1 MRMLTDVAQF
11 SRVWICQEIGTA
23 IPSVL
28 QWGNA
33 RITWDTLY
41 QVSKVLDQ
49 NHRRLRVHMGMTV
62 QRVTYLHRRFIDEGG
77 LANPRRSFAC
87 ELSRGAHNLNATD
100 PRDHVFAK
108 LGHYSARSRR
118 TGLPIIEADYTKSVS
133 DIYLAVATQ
142 LLKERISL
150 EVLNTVYMTCPLSDD
165 LPSWVPR
172 WNVRA
177 PSWVLG
183 DNKSVFAA
191 TKCDPIVE
199 FVDLRTVNVSGFEI
213 DNVDYCSQ
221 MLPTTNGECKWY
233 GNKTASER
241 NGIKDLWF
249 HLSGQS
255 DIDTSAFYIN
265 GERVITAFCQ
275 TISAGCFYLA
285 MKKGHAK
292 DYHSTPSTKWLSHG
306 ASYLLDVL
314 SDTTAAVGDLKEM
327 STGGDG
333 VVWADGANSVTDCRR
348 IFRTV
353 KGYYGLGPP
362 LIENGDIVCVLFGGK
377 TPFCLRRIDRHY
389 ELVGECYVFGL
400 MNCEAIDMMEKGELK
415 QKTFCIK

>member
-1 MRMLTDVAQF
+1 
-11 SRVWICQEIGTA
+11 
-23 IPSVL
+23 
-28 QWGNA
+28 
-33 RITWDTLY
+33 
-41 QVSKVLDQ
+41 
-49 NHRRLRVHMGMTV
+49 MGMAV

-87 ELSRGAHNLNATD
+87 ELSRGAHNLHATD
-100 PRDHVFAK
+100 PRDYVFAK
-108 LGHYSARSRR
+108 LGHYSARSRH

-133 DIYLAVATQ
+133 DIYLTVATR
-142 LLKERISL
+142 LLEEKVSL
-150 EVLNTVYMTCPLSDD
+150 EVLNTVYMTRPIADD

-191 TKCDPIVE
+191 MKCDPIVE
-199 FVDLRTVNVSGFEI
+199 FIDARTVNVDGLEI
-213 DNVDYCSQ
+213 DNVNYCSQ

-241 NGIKDLWF
+241 DRIKDLWF
-249 HLSGQS
+249 DLSGKS
-255 DIDTSAFYIN
+255 DIDTSAPYIN

-275 TISAGCFYLA
+275 AISAGCFYLA
-285 MKKGHAK
+285 MKKRHGMN
-292 DYHSTPSTKWLSHG
+292 YHSTPNTQWLSHG

-314 SDTTAAVGDLKEM
+314 GDTTAAFDDLKKM
-327 STGGDG
+327 STGGDS

-348 IFRTV
+348 VFRTAN
-353 KGYYGLGPP
+353 GYYGLGPP
-362 LIENGDIVCVLFGGK
+362 LIENGDLVCVLFGGK
-377 TPFCLRRIDRHY
+377 TPFCLRPIDGHH

-400 MNCEAIDMMEKGELK
+400 MNYEALDMMKKGELK